1 VNNLPSD
8 LERLGERLTEATA
21 LTMAARR
28 RRRTLR
34 HRLAACAAAG
44 TLVFVVTAPSR
55 LVPADST
62 RAALPFTL
70 AAAGLA
76 GGEVVLDGPCDTL
89 HGGAGR
95 ATQLAA
101 GCVTVR
107 LSPQL
112 R

>member
-1 VNNLPSD
+1 LR
-8 LERLGERLTEATA
+8 EALTEATA

-44 TLVFVVTAPSR
+44 LLVFAVTAPSR

-70 AAAGLA
+70 AAAGLV
-76 GGEVVLDGPCDTL
+76 GGDVVLDGPCDTL
-89 HGGAGR
+89 HGGAR
-95 ATQLAA
+95 RPAQPPA
-101 GCVTVR
+101 GCTTVR